1 MIVFQDEE
9 LMVISCRN
17 AVNVNCLSSFKS
29 DIKQKAH
36 KIEYRMRLLNA
47 ASARLYIKVTKEN
60 YDQLVE
66 FEGTWVNSVEIIFIV
81 I

>member
-1 MIVFQDEE
+1 MQ
-9 LMVISCRN
+9 
-17 AVNVNCLSSFKS
+17 
-29 DIKQKAH
+29 
-36 KIEYRMRLLNA
+36 LLNA

-66 FEGTWVNSVEIIFIV
+66 FEGTWIKSVEIIFIV